1 MDLREMMKTLSRLDA
16 PSGFEAPAAECAAQ
30 LLRPYVDEISI
41 DALGSVTAVRRG
53 LCSEDLSA
61 TRSNRVIRAQRVL
74 LDAHLDEVG
83 FIITGHTDGFLR
95 FAPLGGIDARLL
107 PAMTIKILSET
118 QVYGVIDVLPPHLL
132 SGDDAE
138 KAQKIDDLY
147 IDTGYTQEEAERLV
161 PVGTPAVYASE
172 PLELGENKLAGKAF
186 DDRACFAA
194 IIRALELLGDTR
206 LDFDLYILASSQEEL
221 GRRGAMPA
229 AFSAEPDY
237 CIILDVDHA
246 KTPDSKPHQG
256 KPLGSGVVIARG
268 PNMNRELTDKLI
280 SLAKAEEIAHT
291 ISVEPG
297 DSGTNARVIQTVRS
311 GVCTALLGVPLRY
324 MHSPNEL
331 LDLNDIEATA
341 QLVCAALKG
350 GVFER

>member
-16 PSGFEAPAAECAAQ
+16 PSGFEAPAAEFAAQ

-41 DALGSVTAVRRG
+41 DALGSVVAIRHG
-53 LCSEDLSA
+53 KGANLK
-61 TRSNRVIRAQRVL
+61 RVM

-107 PAMTIKILSET
+107 PAMTIKILT
-118 QVYGVIDVLPPHLL
+118 KTPICGVIDVLPPHLL
-132 SGDDAE
+132 SGNDAE

-147 IDTGYTQEEAERLV
+147 IDIGCSPEEAERLV
-161 PVGTPAVYASE
+161 PLGTPAVYASK
-172 PLELGENKLAGKAF
+172 PLELGGNKLAGKAF

-194 IIRALELLGDTR
+194 IIRALELLGDTK

-229 AFSAEPDY
+229 AFSVEPDY

-268 PNMNRELTDKLI
+268 PNMNRELTDKFI
-280 SLAKAEEIAHT
+280 GIADAEKIAHT

-311 GVCTALLGVPLRY
+311 SVCTALLGVPLRY

-331 LDLNDIEATA
+331 LDLNDIEAA
-341 QLVCAALKG
+341 ALLVCAALKG
-350 GVFER
+350 GVFSG

>member
-1 MDLREMMKTLSRLDA
+1 MDLREMVKTLSQTDA
-16 PSGFEAPAAECAAQ
+16 PSGFESTAAELAKQ
-30 LLRPYVDEISI
+30 LLQPYVDEISI
-41 DALGSVTAVRRG
+41 DALGSLTAIRRG
-53 LCSEDLSA
+53 TGE
-61 TRSNRVIRAQRVL
+61 NKVRVM

-83 FIITGHTDGFLR
+83 FIVTGHTDGFLR

-107 PAMTIKILSET
+107 PAMTIKMLET
-118 QVYGVIDVLPPHLL
+118 SPVFGVIDVLPPHLL
-132 SGDDAE
+132 SGEDAE
-138 KAQKIDDLY
+138 KSIKIDDLY
-147 IDTGYTQEEAERLV
+147 IDIGCTQEEAERFV

-172 PLELGENKLAGKAF
+172 LLELGENLLAGKAF

-194 IIRALELLGDTR
+194 IVRALELLGDTK
-206 LDFDLYILASSQEEL
+206 LGFDLYILASSQEEL

-229 AFSAEPDY
+229 VFSAEPDY

-246 KTPDSKPHQG
+246 KTSDSKPYQG

-280 SLAKAEEIAHT
+280 MLAKERDIAHT

-324 MHSPNEL
+324 MHSPSEV
-331 LDLNDIEATA
+331 LDLRDIEATA
-341 QLVCAALKG
+341 QIVCAALKG
-350 GVFER
+350 GVFGA